1 MINIRNLL
9 RDKIYI
15 DQYLFISITLLSVMG
30 LIFLY
35 SASQGNIETVIK
47 QSFFVIF
54 GLFIMFI
61 VSQPDPDFYK
71 NNALIFIIFSLILV
85 LLTLFFGKEVNG
97 AKRWLDLGVFTL
109 QTSEIIKVA
118 LPVFLA
124 AYLYDKPLPI
134 NY

>member
-1 MINIRNLL
+1 MINLRNLL

-47 QSFFVIF
+47 QSFFVMF
-54 GLFIMFI
+54 GLFLMFI

-71 NNALIFIIFSLILV
+71 NNAVIFIIFSLILI

-97 AKRWLDLGVFTL
+97 AKRWINLGFINM
-109 QTSEIIKVA
+109 QPSEILKIS
-118 LPVFLA
+118 LPL
-124 AYLYDKPLPI
+124 LLSLI
-134 NY
+134 HI